1 MNTVSRTTVLALTL
15 SVFVVGCIHHEETVY
30 ADDPRVKV
38 EFESDTAARVF
49 YEALSTRNAGRAGK
63 TESSTRVSIPV
74 VFDHNRKVVRGENRA
89 FNEAVRSCDTN
100 GDARITEQEARIYAD
115 RQ

>member
-1 MNTVSRTTVLALTL
+1 MNRFNCSTIAALALTIAAA
-15 SVFVVGCIHHEETVY
+15 GCIHHEETVY

-49 YEALSTRNAGRAGK
+49 YETLSARSAQRSGK

-74 VFDHNRKVVRGENRA
+74 VFDHNRKVVRSENTA
-89 FNEAVRSCDTN
+89 FNEAVRQCDTN
-100 GDARITEQEARIYAD
+100 GDGRITEPEARIYAD
-115 RQ
+115 QK